1 MVCLMLTLPVSS
13 QKLLSDTNVVV
24 PVSALKKALEVK
36 IERDY
41 LQKQLIVCRDTIKSQ
56 NKIIK
61 YQDSTIKV
69 SDIQITLYKKNE
81 TRQDSIVNSY
91 KGVIK
96 EKENQVSD
104 LQTKLNKSYILTGLV
119 TAVSIFLI
127 VLL

>member
-41 LQKQLIVCRDTIKSQ
+41 LQKQLIVCRDTINSQ

-61 YQDSTIKV
+61 SQDSTIKV

-81 TRQDSIVNSY
+81 TRQDSIVSSY

>member
-1 MVCLMLTLPVSS
+1 MLTLPVSS

-96 EKENQVSD
+96 EKENQISD
-104 LQTKLNKSYILTGLV
+104 LQTKLSKSYVITGIV
-119 TAVSIFLI
+119 AAISIFLI

>member
-1 MVCLMLTLPVSS
+1 MLTLPVSS

-41 LQKQLIVCRDTIKSQ
+41 LQKQLIICRDTIKSQ

>member
-1 MVCLMLTLPVSS
+1 MLTLPVSS

-81 TRQDSIVNSY
+81 TRQDSIVSSY

>member
-1 MVCLMLTLPVSS
+1 MVCLMLILPVSS
-13 QKLLSDTNVVV
+13 QKLLNDTSVVV
-24 PVSALKKALEVK
+24 PISALRKALEVK
-36 IERDY
+36 TERDY

-56 NKIIK
+56 NKIINS
-61 YQDSTIKV
+61 QDSTIKI
-69 SDIQITLYKKNE
+69 SDIQIALYKKNE
-81 TRQDSIVNSY
+81 TRHDSVVNSY

-127 VLL
+127 ILL

>member
-1 MVCLMLTLPVSS
+1 MLILPVSS

>member
-1 MVCLMLTLPVSS
+1 MLTLPVSS

-41 LQKQLIVCRDTIKSQ
+41 LQKQLIVCRDTINSQ

-61 YQDSTIKV
+61 SQDSTIKV

-81 TRQDSIVNSY
+81 TRQDSIVSSY

>member
-13 QKLLSDTNVVV
+13 QKLLSDTSVVV
-24 PVSALKKALEVK
+24 PVSALRKALEVK
-36 IERDY
+36 VERDY

-61 YQDSTIKV
+61 SQDSTIKIG
-69 SDIQITLYKKNE
+69 DIQIALYKKNE
-81 TRQDSIVNSY
+81 TRHDSVVTSY

-96 EKENQVSD
+96 EKENQISD
-104 LQTKLNKSYILTGLV
+104 LQTKLSKSYVITGIV
-119 TAVSIFLI
+119 AAISIFLI

>member
-1 MVCLMLTLPVSS
+1 MLTLPVSS

-41 LQKQLIVCRDTIKSQ
+41 LQKQLIVCRDTINSQ

-61 YQDSTIKV
+61 SQDSTIKV
-69 SDIQITLYKKNE
+69 SDTQIILYKKNE
-81 TRQDSIVNSY
+81 TRQDSIVSSY

>member
-41 LQKQLIVCRDTIKSQ
+41 LQKQLIVCRDTINSQ

-61 YQDSTIKV
+61 SQDSTIKV
-69 SDIQITLYKKNE
+69 SDTQIILYKKNE
-81 TRQDSIVNSY
+81 TRQDSIVSSY

>member
-1 MVCLMLTLPVSS
+1 MLTLPVSS
-13 QKLLSDTNVVV
+13 QKLSSDTNVVV
-24 PVSALKKALEVK
+24 PVSALRKALEVK

-41 LQKQLIVCRDTIKSQ
+41 LQNQLIVCRDTVKTQS
-56 NKIIK
+56 KIIK
-61 YQDSTIKV
+61 SQDSTIKV
-69 SDIQITLYKKNE
+69 SDVQIALYKKNE
-81 TRQDSIVNSY
+81 TRQDSIVNNY

-119 TAVSIFLI
+119 AAVSIFLI

>member
-1 MVCLMLTLPVSS
+1 MLTLPVSS

-41 LQKQLIVCRDTIKSQ
+41 LQKQLIVCRDTINSQ

-61 YQDSTIKV
+61 SQDSTIKV

-81 TRQDSIVNSY
+81 TRQDSIVSSY

-104 LQTKLNKSYILTGLV
+104 LQTKLNKSYILTGV
-119 TAVSIFLI
+119 VAAISIFLI

>member
-1 MVCLMLTLPVSS
+1 MLTLPVSS

-24 PVSALKKALEVK
+24 PVSALRKALEVK
-36 IERDY
+36 NERDY

-61 YQDSTIKV
+61 SQDSTIKISNV
-69 SDIQITLYKKNE
+69 QISLYKKNE
-81 TRQDSIVNSY
+81 TRQDSVVNSY

-104 LQTKLNKSYILTGLV
+104 LQTKLNNSYIITGLV
-119 TAVSIFLI
+119 AAVSIFLI
-127 VLL
+127 IML

>member
-1 MVCLMLTLPVSS
+1 MLILPVSS

-24 PVSALKKALEVK
+24 PVSALRKALEVK
-36 IERDY
+36 NERDY

-61 YQDSTIKV
+61 SQDSTIKISNV
-69 SDIQITLYKKNE
+69 QISLYKKNE
-81 TRQDSIVNSY
+81 TRQDSVVNSY

-104 LQTKLNKSYILTGLV
+104 LQTKLNNSYIITGLV
-119 TAVSIFLI
+119 AAVSIFLI
-127 VLL
+127 IML

>member
-13 QKLLSDTNVVV
+13 QKLLSDTSVVV
-24 PVSALKKALEVK
+24 PVSALRKALEVK
-36 IERDY
+36 VERDY

-61 YQDSTIKV
+61 SQDSTIKIGDV
-69 SDIQITLYKKNE
+69 QIALYKKNE
-81 TRQDSIVNSY
+81 TRHDSVVTSY

-96 EKENQVSD
+96 EKENQISD
-104 LQTKLNKSYILTGLV
+104 LQTKLSKSYVITGIV
-119 TAVSIFLI
+119 AAISIFLI

>member
-81 TRQDSIVNSY
+81 TRQDSIVSSY

>member
-1 MVCLMLTLPVSS
+1 MLTLPVSS

-61 YQDSTIKV
+61 SQDSTIKIGDV
-69 SDIQITLYKKNE
+69 QIALYKKNE
-81 TRQDSIVNSY
+81 TRHDSVVTSY